1 MRHALAYLLSLLAP
15 LLATSIAC
23 AQSTSQAS
31 TQAVTQTGTQI
42 GKQDAVRLLASTTIT
57 PNQQVTLAH
66 IATIE
71 GSQASLLSSIVIRES
86 ANPGDT
92 ISLADIR
99 AAMRAQK
106 GLNAGRIALSGS
118 SVTLTAPSQPAPTPA
133 KQDTTATTATANQ
146 LRIRDAIPDFLA
158 REYNVAP
165 TDLQLT
171 FDDSDTK
178 LLDTPLTNRTYTLA
192 PQGTSDRVPIHV
204 RIYEG
209 DTLIAAQTT
218 RVAIKIQREVLI
230 AALDISRGTPL
241 DDATTTRERRW
252 MPFATRVGDPTA
264 ILGRMAKSTI
274 RAGSLIETRQT
285 EEAIVIRKGD
295 LVAVDCLAGSVV
307 LRSQMRAKTDG
318 RVGEFIDLVAVTPP
332 KTAKSGKKSRDAQSR
347 AQPTIIRARV
357 AGPGRA
363 VTTTDT
369 SASQLRDGSQPTDE
383 LGNTSDARSAPDS
396 SGTDAAPPSPS
407 SPRGKQP
414 GKRTIVLPLRPASD
428 APREDPRP

>member
-23 AQSTSQAS
+23 AQSTSQAN

-71 GSQASLLSSIVIRES
+71 GSQASLLGSIVIRES

-92 ISLADIR
+92 ISLADVR
-99 AAMRAQK
+99 AAMRAK
-106 GLNAGRIALSGS
+106 PGINAGRIALSGS
-118 SVTLTAPSQPAPTPA
+118 SVALTAPSQPAPTPV
-133 KQDTTATTATANQ
+133 KQDTSATAATANQ

-396 SGTDAAPPSPS
+396 SGTDAAPLSPS